1 MAGLNKGAQAPLRP
15 GGTRLV
21 GEHRT
26 RRLCRLRVH
35 RPPDRRS
42 LASSL
47 HGRNRRRA
55 MARDLVRWSRVL
67 RREISVSRRHA
78 QRIERADQTFIE
90 AHGGLLDHATCQL
103 EPPQPHAPSTA
114 LSQGRHGSKPAL
126 ARSAAI
132 EISSGTHFP
141 VPSRPAAMSPLAV
154 GAGRLRSDM
163 DSEPLGEPDES
174 RRSSVIAAPAR
185 LGPAQPRGLQRN
197 SPGRVGSRIR
207 QALGHT
213 FVAAKGQPGRRIPPG

>member
-1 MAGLNKGAQAPLRP
+1 MNCGETGHQQEDVDTWTSFMAGLNRGAQAPLRP

-55 MARDLVRWSRVL
+55 MARDLVKWSRVL

-90 AHGGLLDHATCQL
+90 AHGAYLIMQHASWSL
-103 EPPQPHAPSTA
+103 RSRMRLRPHSRKEGTDQSQRWQEARPS
-114 LSQGRHGSKPAL
+114 RY
-126 ARSAAI
+126 
-132 EISSGTHFP
+132 FP
-141 VPSRPAAMSPLAV
+141 VPIFRCQAGPPQCHPLLSEQGGYGQTWIPNRWANLMSHVEAV
-154 GAGRLRSDM
+154 
-163 DSEPLGEPDES
+163 
-174 RRSSVIAAPAR
+174 
-185 LGPAQPRGLQRN
+185 
-197 SPGRVGSRIR
+197 
-207 QALGHT
+207 
-213 FVAAKGQPGRRIPPG
+213 

>member
-1 MAGLNKGAQAPLRP
+1 MSYTLRSGVVSDPVMSRVARRCRRGGLARCMNCGETGHQQEDVATWTSFMAGLNRGAQAPLRP

-21 GEHRT
+21 GEQRT

-55 MARDLVRWSRVL
+55 MARDLVKWSRVL

-90 AHGGLLDHATCQL
+90 AHGPT
-103 EPPQPHAPSTA
+103 
-114 LSQGRHGSKPAL
+114 
-126 ARSAAI
+126 
-132 EISSGTHFP
+132 
-141 VPSRPAAMSPLAV
+141 
-154 GAGRLRSDM
+154 
-163 DSEPLGEPDES
+163 
-174 RRSSVIAAPAR
+174 
-185 LGPAQPRGLQRN
+185 
-197 SPGRVGSRIR
+197 
-207 QALGHT
+207 
-213 FVAAKGQPGRRIPPG
+213 

>member
-1 MAGLNKGAQAPLRP
+1 MNCGETGHQQEDVATWTSFMAGLNKGAQAPLRP

-90 AHGGLLDHATCQL
+90 AHGAYLIMRMPAGASAAACAFDRTLARKARIKASAGKKRGHRDIFRYPFSGAK
-103 EPPQPHAPSTA
+103 PPRCNVTPCCRSRAVTV
-114 LSQGRHGSKPAL
+114 RHGF
-126 ARSAAI
+126 R
-132 EISSGTHFP
+132 T
-141 VPSRPAAMSPLAV
+141 
-154 GAGRLRSDM
+154 AGR
-163 DSEPLGEPDES
+163 
-174 RRSSVIAAPAR
+174 
-185 LGPAQPRGLQRN
+185 
-197 SPGRVGSRIR
+197 
-207 QALGHT
+207 T
-213 FVAAKGQPGRRIPPG
+213 